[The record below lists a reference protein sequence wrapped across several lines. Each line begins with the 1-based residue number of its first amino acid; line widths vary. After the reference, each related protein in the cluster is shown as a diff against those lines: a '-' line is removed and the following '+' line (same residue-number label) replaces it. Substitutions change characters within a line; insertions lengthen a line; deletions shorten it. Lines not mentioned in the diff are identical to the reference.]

1 MSKILG
7 LDLGTNSIGWAIIDQ
22 NKSIENYGIKAFP
35 TFNDKPV
42 VENKM
47 DLRDKLFWF
56 KNRKKLLSFMC
67 LTGLLFLMAILLKAQ
82 WQFWLNLGIG
92 GLFIT
97 LNETKE

>member
-1 MSKILG
+1 
-7 LDLGTNSIGWAIIDQ
+7 
-22 NKSIENYGIKAFP
+22 
-35 TFNDKPV
+35 
-42 VENKM
+42 
-47 DLRDKLFWF
+47 
-56 KNRKKLLSFMC
+56 MC